1 MKTFFGY
8 FVFVLALGVFG
19 GLNLAWADGGNPSD
33 YLHSRTYV
41 GVVGTSIS
49 VDNTGLFSGQNYSVV
64 NVPAAG
70 NTPPSYDLSLIPS
83 LSQGFG
89 WGLLVG
95 HREEV
100 YALEVSFWQSSHNAT
115 FGPGVISSGYGSPV
129 TLATSYSGTAVYNS
143 INVDFKRYFLTELQF
158 QPFLDLGVSYPWI
171 TINDADIDASGN
183 LWPLTLEGLG
193 LNVGLGV
200 EYYINANISIIAG
213 AYQRWSSFGQFQG
226 SSTQTNTLSLFESNP
241 SEEGSGLNFAI
252 GTTVGFE

>member
-1 MKTFFGY
+1 MKTFFRY
-8 FVFVLALGVFG
+8 LVLVLALVAFG
-19 GLNLAWADGGNPSD
+19 NLNLAWADGGNPSD

-49 VDNTGLFSGQNYSVV
+49 VDNTGLFSGQNYSVA
-64 NVPAAG
+64 NAPA
-70 NTPPSYDLSLIPS
+70 YDLSLIPS

-89 WGLLVG
+89 WGILFG

-115 FGPGVISSGYGSPV
+115 FGSGVISSGYGSPV
-129 TLATSYSGTAVYNS
+129 TLASSFSGTAVYNS

-183 LWPLTLEGLG
+183 PWPLTLEGLG
-193 LNVGLGV
+193 LNVGVGV
-200 EYYINANISIIAG
+200 EYYINANISVIAG

-226 SSTQTNTLSLFESNP
+226 SQIQANTLSLYGTNP
-241 SEEGSGLNFAI
+241 SEEGSGLNFAV

>member
-8 FVFVLALGVFG
+8 LALVLAMGVLS

-49 VDNTGLFSGQNYSVV
+49 VDNTGLFSGQHYSVI
-64 NVPAAG
+64 
-70 NTPPSYDLSLIPS
+70 NTPVYELSIIPS
-83 LSQGFG
+83 LAQGMG
-89 WGLLVG
+89 WGILVG

-115 FGPGVISSGYGSPV
+115 FGPGVIASGYGNPV
-129 TLATSYSGTAVYNS
+129 TFATSYSGTAIYNS

-193 LNVGLGV
+193 LNVGVGV
-200 EYYINANISIIAG
+200 EYYINTDISIVAG
-213 AYQRWSSFGQFQG
+213 AYQRWSSFGQFTG
-226 SSTQTNTLSLFESNP
+226 SQTQANTLSLFESNP
-241 SEEGSGLNFAI
+241 SEEGSGLNFAV

>member
-8 FVFVLALGVFG
+8 LVLVLALGIFG

-49 VDNTGLFSGQNYSVV
+49 VDNTGLFSGQNYSV
-64 NVPAAG
+64 A
-70 NTPPSYDLSLIPS
+70 NTPVYDLSLIPAI
-83 LSQGFG
+83 SQGFG
-89 WGLLVG
+89 WGVLVG

-100 YALEVSFWQSSHNAT
+100 YALEVSFWQSTHNAT
-115 FGPGVISSGYGSPV
+115 FGPGVISSGYGSP
-129 TLATSYSGTAVYNS
+129 TTFATSYAGTAVYSS

-171 TINDADIDASGN
+171 TIGNADIDASGN

-193 LNVGLGV
+193 FNVGVGA
-200 EYYINANISIIAG
+200 EYYINTDISIIAG
-213 AYQRWSSFGQFQG
+213 AYQRWSSFGQFTG
-226 SSTQTNTLSLFESNP
+226 SQTANTLSLYGTNP
-241 SEEGSGLNFAI
+241 SEEGSGLNFAV
-252 GTTVGFE
+252 GTTLGFE